1 MEENRK
7 ELMEILEDTRPEIDF
22 EKEKAL
28 IDDQLLDSFD
38 IISIVS
44 EINDTFDIS
53 INGIKNYF
61 GSFGIPDGMYT
72 EKTTL
77 KFTL

>member
-28 IDDQLLDSFD
+28 IDDQLLDSL
-38 IISIVS
+38 STHNQQVS
-44 EINDTFDIS
+44 FMS
-53 INGIKNYF
+53 
-61 GSFGIPDGMYT
+61 MRQ
-72 EKTTL
+72 
-77 KFTL
+77 

>member
-7 ELMEILEDTRPEIDF
+7 ELMEILEETRPEIDF
-22 EKEKAL
+22 ENETAL
-28 IDDQLLDSFD
+28 IDNQLLDSFD

-53 INGIKNYF
+53 INVNDLRPENFNSVDAILAL
-61 GSFGIPDGMYT
+61 I
-72 EKTTL
+72 EKL
-77 KFTL
+77 